1 MFFYEIVEMR
11 TRNRTRTSIVLVPS
25 QNVPSQRTFD
35 ISSVFADAACVV
47 CLDKEIGANFVD
59 RLTAST
65 LKTTEYEVWQKYLL
79 VAHQTRRRGAGAG
92 SPTRSPKLVW
102 RGRPTIPT

>member
-11 TRNRTRTSIVLVPS
+11 SRNRTRTSIVLVPS
-25 QNVPSQRTFD
+25 QIVPSQRTFD

-65 LKTTEYEVWQKYLL
+65 LKTTEYEGWENIFWWLTRLFFNNFNNKF
-79 VAHQTRRRGAGAG
+79 AHQTRR
-92 SPTRSPKLVW
+92 
-102 RGRPTIPT
+102 